1 LKISPL
7 VLLSPATR
15 TKSMDAPRW
24 LAREPEIFGFAR
36 PDCPMEGRWNAAPRS
51 ELLSRSFPSSAC
63 DIFPAPVVNKD
74 ARIKAVSKP
83 TRTSAKAKALR
94 HSSGQAPRARKATD
108 AAAVARARRNWIV
121 LVGLVAFMAITGTI
135 LKTLAPAPLAPDA
148 TGSLYAVGPEQISR
162 IFDIPVAL
170 KPGRWHSIYVH
181 HSMTQS
187 GSAATLAQDAGG
199 IADHFLIGNGDPI
212 ADGAVETGSRW
223 SHQVEAGS
231 VSGVEISPDCISICM
246 VGDFNRA
253 RPSPTQQ
260 AHLLELVGTLQQR
273 LS

>member
-1 LKISPL
+1 
-7 VLLSPATR
+7 
-15 TKSMDAPRW
+15 M
-24 LAREPEIFGFAR
+24 
-36 PDCPMEGRWNAAPRS
+36 APRS
-51 ELLSRSFPSSAC
+51 ECLRGSFPSSAC

-83 TRTSAKAKALR
+83 TRKSAKAKA
-94 HSSGQAPRARKATD
+94 PRAKKTAD
-108 AAAVARARRNWIV
+108 AAAIARARRNWIV

-162 IFDIPVAL
+162 IFDIPVAV

-181 HSMTQS
+181 HSMTRA
-187 GSAATLAQDAGG
+187 GSAATLSQDVGG

-223 SHQVEAGS
+223 SDQVAAGS
-231 VSGVEISPDCISICM
+231 VPGVEISSDCISICM

-260 AHLLELVGTLQQR
+260 AHLLELVSTLQQR
-273 LS
+273 LGIDSGHVVLGVAGAEGSVAGIGKRFPGAAFRGQLAQ